1 MTTWM
6 VTGGS
11 GFLGR
16 HVLAALA
23 EPESG
28 RRVVALGRHHPGG
41 WPMEDFLRADLE
53 DPIALERA
61 LQAIRPDVTIHAAG
75 KTPPAPAPLL
85 YRANTRCVANLIE
98 ALRRLGRPTRLVL
111 AGSAAELG
119 PVPAD
124 RLPASESFPCRPL
137 DAYGLSKWA
146 ACRIALAAGPPV
158 EAVSARIFN
167 MIGPGMPTSQA
178 FGRFARDLLA
188 PGPDP
193 LVLNVGD
200 LDARRDFVDVRDAAS
215 ALILLAERGDPG
227 AIYHVGT
234 GRSRAIGDGLD
245 RLIGL
250 SGRDVRVERIG
261 AGRGPA
267 DSRAEIAR
275 IVEAV
280 GWRPEVPFE
289 TSLADLWDEA
299 RRLVGTR
306 RVA

>member
-1 MTTWM
+1 
-6 VTGGS
+6 
-11 GFLGR
+11 
-16 HVLAALA
+16 
-23 EPESG
+23 
-28 RRVVALGRHHPGG
+28 
-41 WPMEDFLRADLE
+41 
-53 DPIALERA
+53 
-61 LQAIRPDVTIHAAG
+61 
-75 KTPPAPAPLL
+75 
-85 YRANTRCVANLIE
+85 
-98 ALRRLGRPTRLVL
+98 
-111 AGSAAELG
+111 
-119 PVPAD
+119 
-124 RLPASESFPCRPL
+124 
-137 DAYGLSKWA
+137 
-146 ACRIALAAGPPV
+146 
-158 EAVSARIFN
+158 

>member
-98 ALRRLGRPTRLVL
+98 CFEGSDGRRGWSWPDRRP
-111 AGSAAELG
+111 S
-119 PVPAD
+119 
-124 RLPASESFPCRPL
+124 
-137 DAYGLSKWA
+137 
-146 ACRIALAAGPPV
+146 
-158 EAVSARIFN
+158 
-167 MIGPGMPTSQA
+167 
-178 FGRFARDLLA
+178 
-188 PGPDP
+188 
-193 LVLNVGD
+193 
-200 LDARRDFVDVRDAAS
+200 
-215 ALILLAERGDPG
+215 
-227 AIYHVGT
+227 
-234 GRSRAIGDGLD
+234 
-245 RLIGL
+245 
-250 SGRDVRVERIG
+250 SGRCPPIACPRPSPS
-261 AGRGPA
+261 PA
-267 DSRAEIAR
+267 APWMPMA
-275 IVEAV
+275 
-280 GWRPEVPFE
+280 
-289 TSLADLWDEA
+289 
-299 RRLVGTR
+299 
-306 RVA
+306 